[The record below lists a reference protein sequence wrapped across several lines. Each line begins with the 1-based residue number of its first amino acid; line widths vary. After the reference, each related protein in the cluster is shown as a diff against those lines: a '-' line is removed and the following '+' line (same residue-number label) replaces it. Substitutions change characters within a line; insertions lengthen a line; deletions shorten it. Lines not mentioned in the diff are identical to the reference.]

1 MLDKSSVEFSD
12 NSNKRCKACD
22 DLQILLL
29 AAKLRVVFRV
39 ATGRK
44 TKQ

>member
-29 AAKLRVVFRV
+29 VAKLRVVLMERRV
-39 ATGRK
+39 ATG
-44 TKQ
+44 T